1 MNQIKPYEWLAFSE
15 HRLLS
20 LVSGQFFVDGLHL
33 AERISKIRYYPK
45 DVKLYLIASNWE
57 IISSEQAFV
66 KRCGDCG
73 DEIGSRII
81 CSRICERLMRLCF
94 LYQDTY
100 APYSKWFGTA
110 FSKLDVDNRI
120 KQAIDGALS
129 ANRLPEREK
138 RLVEAQ
144 AFVADLHN
152 ASGLTKFVDYQIE
165 NYFGRD
171 IKVIFADKF
180 AEATMQQLKGTA
192 FENVPLIGTLSQI
205 GGVSSIVDENKYFKQ
220 IKGLYLL

>member
-1 MNQIKPYEWLAFSE
+1 
-15 HRLLS
+15 
-20 LVSGQFFVDGLHL
+20 
-33 AERISKIRYYPK
+33 
-45 DVKLYLIASNWE
+45 
-57 IISSEQAFV
+57 
-66 KRCGDCG
+66 
-73 DEIGSRII
+73 
-81 CSRICERLMRLCF
+81 MRLCF

>member
-1 MNQIKPYEWLAFSE
+1 MA
-15 HRLLS
+15 H
-20 LVSGQFFVDGLHL
+20 
-33 AERISKIRYYPK
+33 YPPT
-45 DVKLYLIASNWE
+45 V
-57 IISSEQAFV
+57 
-66 KRCGDCG
+66 C
-73 DEIGSRII
+73 
-81 CSRICERLMRLCF
+81 
-94 LYQDTY
+94 
-100 APYSKWFGTA
+100 
-110 FSKLDVDNRI
+110 
-120 KQAIDGALS
+120 
-129 ANRLPEREK
+129 PEREK

>member
-1 MNQIKPYEWLAFSE
+1 M
-15 HRLLS
+15 
-20 LVSGQFFVDGLHL
+20 
-33 AERISKIRYYPK
+33 
-45 DVKLYLIASNWE
+45 YLIVSNWE

-110 FSKLDVDNRI
+110 FSKLDVDNSI
-120 KQAIDGALS
+120 KQAIDGTLS
-129 ANRLPEREK
+129 ANHLPEREK

-152 ASGLTKFVDYQIE
+152 LLT
-165 NYFGRD
+165 
-171 IKVIFADKF
+171 IK
-180 AEATMQQLKGTA
+180 
-192 FENVPLIGTLSQI
+192 
-205 GGVSSIVDENKYFKQ
+205 
-220 IKGLYLL
+220 